1 MLTDIEIAQATE
13 PKPIGEI
20 AAIAGVDEKYL
31 ELYGNYKAKVD
42 YNLLREEGHAPG
54 KLILVTAIN
63 PTPAGEGKTTT
74 TVGLADALSLRGKN
88 VVVALREPSLG
99 PVFGIK
105 GGAAGGGYAQVIP
118 MEDINLHFTGDFHA
132 IGAANN
138 LLAALLDAHIQNGNE
153 LNIDVRKITWKRVV
167 DMNDRQL
174 RHIVDGLGGKA
185 HGVPRED
192 GFDITVA
199 SEVMAIFC
207 LATSITD
214 LKERL
219 GRIVVGYTY
228 DDKPVTAHDLKA
240 EGAMAALLKDALKPN
255 LVQTLEGTPA
265 FVHGGPFANIAH
277 GCNSIMA
284 TRMAMAL
291 GDYCVTEAG
300 FGADLGAE
308 KFLDIKCRLAGLKPD
323 AVVVVATVRALKNH
337 GGVAK
342 ADLNEENL
350 EALEAGL
357 PNLLQHVENITNVY
371 NLPCVVAIN
380 AFPTDTK
387 AELDLV
393 EAKCRELGVNV
404 ALSEVWA
411 RGGEGGLALAD
422 EVVALCE
429 NGDEAGRSAD
439 TFTFSYE
446 DDLSIAEKIEAIA
459 KRVYHAD
466 GVVFEPAAQKE
477 IAQLE
482 ALGFGEMPV
491 CMAKTQYSFSDDATK
506 LGAPRDFQIT
516 VRQVKVSAGAGF
528 IVALTGS
535 IMTMP
540 GLGKAPAAHKIDVME
555 DGTITGLFQHLRSCP
570 GSDSERKC
578 RAQTTLKCTVGV
590 LLRTCFVHFNELR
603 AVPPHRVRALL
614 FRKEGFAWSI
624 PSLWRRWL
632 QRPRLPVE
640 AGPRPMR
647 GRLRR
652 RWLPWWATSP
662 WARRST
668 PMSRSGCGP
677 SSSSWTTRGRTCC
690 RSSTRTLAP
699 SNPSLPLTGCPR
711 TPMLSVRPRTRRC
724 RRRSWA
730 PARCRLRSWPAACRS
745 SSPACSWPGTAR
757 CWLSRMPGRAPCSP
771 KQRLWRRA

>member
-42 YNLLREEGHAPG
+42 YNLLREDEHAPG

-74 TVGLADALSLRGKN
+74 TAGLADALSLRGKN

-153 LNIDVRKITWKRVV
+153 LGIDVRKITWKRVV

-429 NGDEAGRSAD
+429 NGDEAGRSAE

-555 DGTITGLFQHLRSCP
+555 DGTITGLF
-570 GSDSERKC
+570 
-578 RAQTTLKCTVGV
+578 
-590 LLRTCFVHFNELR
+590 
-603 AVPPHRVRALL
+603 
-614 FRKEGFAWSI
+614 
-624 PSLWRRWL
+624 
-632 QRPRLPVE
+632 
-640 AGPRPMR
+640 
-647 GRLRR
+647 
-652 RWLPWWATSP
+652 
-662 WARRST
+662 
-668 PMSRSGCGP
+668 
-677 SSSSWTTRGRTCC
+677 
-690 RSSTRTLAP
+690 
-699 SNPSLPLTGCPR
+699 
-711 TPMLSVRPRTRRC
+711 
-724 RRRSWA
+724 
-730 PARCRLRSWPAACRS
+730 
-745 SSPACSWPGTAR
+745 
-757 CWLSRMPGRAPCSP
+757 
-771 KQRLWRRA
+771 